1 MQVLGIE
8 VACRAIHDNK
18 KSEEFFMQN
27 AEQRKKLTPRDGGA
41 EKIGREMK
49 FRTVKDELGEEG
61 RGWHY

>member
-1 MQVLGIE
+1 
-8 VACRAIHDNK
+8 
-18 KSEEFFMQN
+18 MQN